1 MTPNHLVFW
10 QNLLSPHQSAW
21 VRALADR
28 GHAVTV
34 VAPEPLSPERRALGW
49 EVPTLGT
56 ARVVCDPGLDEIHH
70 LVEAAGSEALHIMA
84 GARWTDLGYSAL
96 RACLAR
102 PRPPRLAVL
111 SEAPDP
117 RGLRGWARQWKYAF
131 EFALQGRHYD
141 VVLAIG
147 HKAPDWFR
155 ECGYPAHRIFP
166 FCYTAESIEAE
177 GSPNGNGGTC
187 SKDAG
192 EPASHSGSR
201 PPEILYVGRLQN
213 GKGVDLLLRAFAE
226 AKLGRVRLGLVGNGP
241 ARDSLQGLAVQL
253 GIAGA
258 LCWFGSRPAAETRAM
273 MARAQLTV
281 LPSRQDGWGTV
292 VNESLMAGTPVV
304 CTAACG
310 AAALLRGETAHTRGT
325 VVPSED
331 VPALTAAL
339 RAWSQRFPIAP
350 AARTRIRAWARR
362 IEGPAVADYFQ
373 AVLQHVYEFP
383 APRPLP
389 PWGERRSHV
398 A

>member
-1 MTPNHLVFW
+1 M
-10 QNLLSPHQSAW
+10 
-21 VRALADR
+21 
-28 GHAVTV
+28 
-34 VAPEPLSPERRALGW
+34 VAPEPLNAERRALGW
-49 EVPTLGT
+49 EVPSLGT

-70 LVEAAGSEALHIMA
+70 LVEAAGPEALHVMA
-84 GARWTDLGYSAL
+84 GARWTDLGCSAL

-117 RGLRGWARQWKYAF
+117 RGLRGWARQCKYAV
-131 EFALQGRHYD
+131 EFVLQGRHYD
-141 VVLAIG
+141 VILAIG

-155 ECGYPAHRIFP
+155 GCGYPPHRIFP
-166 FCYTAESIEAE
+166 FCYTAESLGAQ
-177 GSPNGNGGTC
+177 GSSNGNGGTC
-187 SKDAG
+187 NKGAG
-192 EPASHSGSR
+192 ERTSSGGTRPA
-201 PPEILYVGRLQN
+201 EILYVGRLQN

-226 AKLGRVRLGLVGNGP
+226 ARLGGVRLGLVGNGP
-241 ARDSLQGLAVQL
+241 ARDSLQALAAQL
-253 GIAGA
+253 GIADLVSWSGV
-258 LCWFGSRPAAETRAM
+258 RPAGETRAM

-304 CTAACG
+304 CTEACG

-325 VVPSED
+325 VVRSED

-339 RAWSQRFPIAP
+339 RAWGQRFPIAP

-362 IEGPAVADYFQ
+362 IEGPAVADYFE

-389 PWGERRSHV
+389 PWGEEKRHV